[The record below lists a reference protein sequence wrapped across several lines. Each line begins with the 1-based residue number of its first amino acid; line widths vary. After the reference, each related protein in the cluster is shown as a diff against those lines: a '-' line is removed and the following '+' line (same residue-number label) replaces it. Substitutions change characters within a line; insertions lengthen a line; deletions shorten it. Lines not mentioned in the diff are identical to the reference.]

1 LKINRIAIAAVAA
14 ATIFGSIAVASSASA
29 ESTKQLGAHNCGSS
43 KVGIQAQVSSLPGD
57 QAQFFVTPVG
67 KSRIYYGFSNSTFSY
82 QTHVFNATNVSSSG
96 YMADKIGSGLA
107 FCS

>member
-1 LKINRIAIAAVAA
+1 MKINRIAIATVTAA
-14 ATIFGSIAVASSASA
+14 MIAGSIAVASSASA
-29 ESTKQLGAHNCGSS
+29 EPTKQLGAHNCGSQ

-57 QAQFFVTPVG
+57 EAQFFVTPVG
-67 KSRIYYGFSNSTFSY
+67 KSRVYYGFSNGSFSY
-82 QTHVFNATNVSSSG
+82 QTHVFNTTNVSSSG